1 METPGFQG
9 SALAATSVAEGHLIA
24 RAQQGDEAAF
34 AEIYERYKRRVFALC
49 LRLTRV
55 PADAEDLTQEVFL
68 LLFRKISTFRGE
80 SAFSTWLHRMV
91 ANVAFMHLRKKTR
104 PPISLDDEGPSADE
118 PVRREIADH
127 DLRLKGCIDRVTL
140 ERAIA
145 ELPPGYRAV
154 YALYELQGYGHH
166 EIAGIM
172 NWSVGNSKSQLHKA
186 RRKLR
191 AFLSCRIRP
200 LPDGVSKHPR
210 ERKLAV
216 RRQSQV
222 PYAYQNLRSP
232 EDNGSTLR
240 RGEAEVFKRYSQAK
254 LNIMREALPRRDRH
268 GNEHQQTLPQPA
280 ATDRVFAQFSLS

>member
-1 METPGFQG
+1 METPGLRG
-9 SALAATSVAEGHLIA
+9 SSLAATSFAEGDLIA
-24 RAQQGDEAAF
+24 RAQKGDEAAF
-34 AEIYERYKRRVFALC
+34 EEIFERYKRRVFALC

-80 SAFSTWLHRMV
+80 SAFSTWLDRMV

-104 PPISLDDEGPSADE
+104 PPVSLDDEGTSLDE

-127 DLRLKGCIDRVTL
+127 DLRLRGCIDRITL

-166 EIAGIM
+166 EIAEIM

-191 AFLSCRIRP
+191 ARIESCRIRP
-200 LPDGVSKHPR
+200 LPAGISKEPK
-210 ERKLAV
+210 EQKPVV
-216 RRQSQV
+216 RSQGQV
-222 PYAYQNLRSP
+222 PYAQLKPAKGPTPLPRQLPSLPWPASSTVNFFH
-232 EDNGSTLR
+232 GSTLLVE
-240 RGEAEVFKRYSQAK
+240 GS
-254 LNIMREALPRRDRH
+254 RDDESCSAH
-268 GNEHQQTLPQPA
+268 A
-280 ATDRVFAQFSLS
+280 